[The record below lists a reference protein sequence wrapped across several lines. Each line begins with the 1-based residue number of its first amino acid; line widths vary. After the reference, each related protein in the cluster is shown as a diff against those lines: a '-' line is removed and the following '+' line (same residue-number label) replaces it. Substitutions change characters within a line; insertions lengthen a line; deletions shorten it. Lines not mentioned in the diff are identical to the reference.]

1 MRNPSEPLSGPSPRG
16 WGKLFHRTI
25 KFLFVRTIPTRVG
38 KTKHCVG
45 AVRINADHPHAGGEN
60 NTGRSGR
67 GERCGPSPRGWGKPP
82 RGPGAAAT
90 HRTIPTR
97 VGKTRSG
104 LTTKDISTDHPHAG
118 GENALVGREV
128 VARRGPS
135 PRGWGKRARRAAWRC
150 PSRTIPTRVGKTF
163 RRTKAWP
170 CLPDHPHAG
179 GENDPAQARVWED
192 HGPSP
197 RGWGKPGGQ
206 TRPPHSTRTIP
217 TRVGKTIRRTSD
229 GRYVSD
235 HPHAGGE
242 NPMFMVEESAVDG
255 PSPRGWGKLRARP
268 FPHPRRRTIPT
279 RVGKTSS
286 FHRSHSHPP
295 DHPHAGGEN
304 QER

>member
-1 MRNPSEPLSGPSPRG
+1 MGKTVSPDD
-16 WGKLFHRTI
+16 KVS
-25 KFLFVRTIPTRVG
+25 FVRTIPTRVG

-45 AVRINADHPHAGGEN
+45 AVRINADHPPTRVGK
-60 NTGRSGR
+60 TTPGRSGR
-67 GERCGPSPRGWGKPP
+67 GENCGPSPRGWGKPP

-135 PRGWGKRARRAAWRC
+135 PRGGGKRARRAAWRC

-170 CLPDHPHAG
+170 LLT
-179 GENDPAQARVWED
+179 
-192 HGPSP
+192 GPSP
-197 RGWGKPGGQ
+197 TRVGKRSRPSPRLGG
-206 TRPPHSTRTIP
+206 PRTIP
-217 TRVGKTIRRTSD
+217 TRVGKTGRANTSAPFN
-229 GRYVSD
+229 SD

-242 NPMFMVEESAVDG
+242 NNREEQVTVVTSRTIPHAGGENPHVYGGRIRRGLRTIPTRVGKTPCAPILAAAADG
-255 PSPRGWGKLRARP
+255 PS
-268 FPHPRRRTIPT
+268 PT